1 MLSPAEIT
9 AHLNRVWTHGAPSRD
24 LSRAGVLVHT
34 FDNTESQNEPWLPCP
49 ASDWCGKY
57 DGRMSGSII
66 NRRQPNVF
74 TASVSAGLI
83 FSPSIGIHC
92 SYPFDGGTMNKFCGG
107 NSPPGCVSGCTA
119 KDGTGRPAWC
129 SHDTAWTFTNAARIW
144 DCAFRPEDLE
154 GMLRHHLGR
163 SNEYN
168 EVVIDTRSWIPNL
181 PDTLMAIF
189 FIISPEL
196 SQGQRQNGESK
207 ARSVHE
213 GFQRRFP
220 QQQTPL
226 LSLNQRVEE
235 GAFTL
240 VWS

>member
-1 MLSPAEIT
+1 
-9 AHLNRVWTHGAPSRD
+9 
-24 LSRAGVLVHT
+24 
-34 FDNTESQNEPWLPCP
+34 
-49 ASDWCGKY
+49 
-57 DGRMSGSII
+57 
-66 NRRQPNVF
+66 
-74 TASVSAGLI
+74 
-83 FSPSIGIHC
+83 
-92 SYPFDGGTMNKFCGG
+92 
-107 NSPPGCVSGCTA
+107 
-119 KDGTGRPAWC
+119 
-129 SHDTAWTFTNAARIW
+129 
-144 DCAFRPEDLE
+144 
-154 GMLRHHLGR
+154 MLRHHLGR

-168 EVVIDTRSWIPNL
+168 EVVIDTRSWIPNR

-235 GAFTL
+235 GAFTM